1 MYVYMIQ
8 YMWSPRRSL
17 PGCMGINDR
26 VVDQKHDRPRMTD
39 VVNVKKKITL
49 GLGKAG
55 AAKTFLCLGLRG
67 GARVCEGLHPVSY
80 LTGTARLFPMLA
92 QHSVTVLR

>member
-1 MYVYMIQ
+1 
-8 YMWSPRRSL
+8 
-17 PGCMGINDR
+17 MGINDR
-26 VVDQKHDRPRMTD
+26 VVGQKHDRPRLTD

-49 GLGKAG
+49 GKAES
-55 AAKTFLCLGLRG
+55 AKTSLCLGLRG
-67 GARVCEGLHPVSY
+67 GARACEGLHPASY